1 MSIHAIK
8 NVLGLVPEA
17 AGHVKKACAEKEFP
31 TDDVDTTIT
40 SALEIAF
47 LTKVA
52 HVPVDYEAANR
63 VNRAVKLYGVGD
75 KVSEYSFNMIK
86 QASLQNA
93 ESKSIA
99 DEVKQAES
107 IIESNT
113 AGFMDL
119 EKVASQSEELY
130 DSYSDHISSK
140 AVLLYAGC
148 GTLVKQAAVDALT
161 YRAKLTGNDGF
172 NKIAQVISATDVDK
186 LSVEDNRSIANS
198 IIELEKKANYLGR
211 DIYKEIFSMEKKAAM
226 VDLGAKKVPV
236 ESIIRLGADKIR
248 NILGDEVA
256 KMAEQ
261 HDAANLVAA
270 INAMPIT
277 EKKLLA
283 SIV

>member
-17 AGHVKKACAEKEFP
+17 ADHVKKAYAEKEFP

-52 HVPVDYEAANR
+52 HVPVDYEAVTR

-75 KVSEYSFNMIK
+75 KVSEYSFNMLK
-86 QASLQNA
+86 QASLQDA
-93 ESKSIA
+93 ESKSIT

-107 IIESNT
+107 IIESRT

-148 GTLVKQAAVDALT
+148 GTLVKQAAVDALA
-161 YRAKLTGNDGF
+161 YRAKLTGNEGF

-186 LSVEDNRSIANS
+186 LTVEDNRSIANS

-226 VDLGAKKVPV
+226 VDLGSKKVPV
-236 ESIIRLGADKIR
+236 ESIIRLGADKVR

-270 INAMPIT
+270 INAMPIP